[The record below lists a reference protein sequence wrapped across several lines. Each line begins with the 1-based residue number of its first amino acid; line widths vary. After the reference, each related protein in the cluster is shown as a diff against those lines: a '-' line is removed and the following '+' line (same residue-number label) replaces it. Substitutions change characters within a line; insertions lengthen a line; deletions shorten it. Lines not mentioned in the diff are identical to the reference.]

1 MSDNPFA
8 LSNIEPQQDSAPAS
22 DNPFALGAIQRD
34 QRQDLRVNLESAVRT
49 NPQQA
54 AEAARLAK
62 KYETPDEVLLR
73 NLQDVKLRDAVAE
86 ADKKLQTSPRLA
98 DYMRTSPFA
107 LKQAHDDLGALVAI
121 EEAVTPRTLLG
132 TAQIGR
138 AHV

>member
-73 NLQDVKLRDAVAE
+73 NLQDVKLSEHSGRKEKERYATLTGSRGTTRRVTWVSAPP
-86 ADKKLQTSPRLA
+86 K
-98 DYMRTSPFA
+98 RTVRMP
-107 LKQAHDDLGALVAI
+107 
-121 EEAVTPRTLLG
+121 
-132 TAQIGR
+132 
-138 AHV
+138 